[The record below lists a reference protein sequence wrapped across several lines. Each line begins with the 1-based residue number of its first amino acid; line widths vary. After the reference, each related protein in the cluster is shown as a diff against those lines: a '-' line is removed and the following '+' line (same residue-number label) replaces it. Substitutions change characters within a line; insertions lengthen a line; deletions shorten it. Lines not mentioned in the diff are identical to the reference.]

1 MVAAAKCVEAVAK
14 GRYAGPQGVFTMS
27 HLRLF
32 SPARICAA
40 FLALTLAACG
50 TTPKDIEDPGE
61 TPVATEDPV
70 GLEEPVLLPDLDEQR
85 VVRVALLLPF
95 GSSTPSI
102 ADLADS
108 MLKAAQMV
116 AFESGNESF
125 LLIPEDTKGTPQG
138 ARIAAQNAVRGGAD
152 IILGPLFAGSV
163 DAVAGV
169 ARPRDIPVVAFSTDR
184 RVAGDGV
191 YLLSFPPEPE
201 IERVTQYAL
210 SKGYARFGLLAP
222 LTEYGTR
229 VSDAF
234 REEIYEG
241 GGTLVHEEVYERNAD
256 AMREPARRLAEFAAP
271 GFIPQ
276 YVTPRGPRNTVDRY
290 DTETDSDPTRDRYGE
305 IVPGPEL
312 TGPINRADVPS
323 ETYDPAFDG
332 FQAVLLP
339 ESGRLLRALAPL
351 LPYNDVDVR
360 EIKLLGVSAWNNP
373 GLAGEPALNG
383 GWFAA
388 PDPERSK
395 GFEARYRAAYGESAP
410 RLASLAYDATLIAA
424 RLAEADVPNP
434 FSQAL
439 LTNPNGF
446 IGADGLFRLTP
457 EGTVERGLAVLE
469 LSRNGVRVI
478 DPAPLSF
485 KPDPYADRF

>member
-1 MVAAAKCVEAVAK
+1 MTQAM
-14 GRYAGPQGVFTMS
+14 PFLT
-27 HLRLF
+27 
-32 SPARICAA
+32 PARLAA
-40 FLALTLAACG
+40 LALAFVLAACSS
-50 TTPKDIEDPGE
+50 TPKQPKITDEPQ
-61 TPVATEDPV
+61 VATEDPV
-70 GLEEPVLLPDLDEQR
+70 GLEEPVLLPDLDEDR

-95 GSSTPSI
+95 GSTTESI
-102 ADLADS
+102 SELADS

-163 DAVAGV
+163 DAVASI

-201 IERVTQYAL
+201 IQRVTQYAL
-210 SKGYARFGLLAP
+210 TNGYARFGLLAP
-222 LTEYGTR
+222 LTEYGSR

-234 REEIYEG
+234 REEIYVG
-241 GGTLVHEEVYERNAD
+241 GGTLVHEEVYERNANG
-256 AMREPARRLAEFAAP
+256 MREPARRLAEFAAP

-276 YVTPRGPRNTVDRY
+276 YVTPRGPRQVEDPYATLP
-290 DTETDSDPTRDRYGE
+290 SDNAGEDRYGP
-305 IVPGPEL
+305 IVDPQT

-323 ETYDPAFDG
+323 EEYDPAFDG

-339 ESGRLLRALAPL
+339 EQGRLLRALAPL

-373 GLAGEPALNG
+373 GLSGEPALNG

-434 FSQAL
+434 FSPAL

-457 EGTVERGLAVLE
+457 EGVVERGLAVLE

-485 KPDPYADRF
+485 KTDPYADRF

>member
-1 MVAAAKCVEAVAK
+1 MMNLLPSLNLRALVLTGAA
-14 GRYAGPQGVFTMS
+14 
-27 HLRLF
+27 
-32 SPARICAA
+32 
-40 FLALTLAACG
+40 LALAACASM
-50 TTPKDIEDPGE
+50 PGSGGE
-61 TPVATEDPV
+61 QEPEEPVIATEDPV
-70 GLEEPVLLPDLDEQR
+70 GLEEPVTLPDLDEDR
-85 VVRVALLLPF
+85 VVRVAILLPF
-95 GSSTPSI
+95 GDQR
-102 ADLADS
+102 AAVQDLADA
-108 MLKAAQMV
+108 MLKSAQMV
-116 AFESGNESF
+116 AFESGNDNF

-138 ARIAAQNAVRGGAD
+138 ARIATENALRGGAD
-152 IILGPLFAGSV
+152 IILGPLYASSV
-163 DAVAGV
+163 QEV
-169 ARPRDIPVVAFSTDR
+169 ARLARPQNVPVVAFSTDR

-210 SKGYARFGLLAP
+210 SNGYARFGLLAP
-222 LTEYGTR
+222 LTEYGSR

-234 REEIYEG
+234 REEIYVG
-241 GGTLVHEEVYERNAD
+241 GGTLVHQEVYERNAD
-256 AMREPARRLAEFAAP
+256 GMREPARRLSQYAAE

-276 YVTPRGPRNTVDRY
+276 YVRPRVAGGTDLLGGPAG
-290 DTETDSDPTRDRYGE
+290 ESEPQEQEYG
-305 IVPGPEL
+305 VVNGVYGPL
-312 TGPINRADVPS
+312 DRADVPS
-323 ETYDPAFDG
+323 QEYDPDMDG

-373 GLAGEPALNG
+373 GLTGEPALSG

-395 GFEARYRAAYGESAP
+395 GFTARYRAAYGDVPP

-424 RLAEADVPNP
+424 RLAEADTPNP
-434 FSQAL
+434 YSEAM

-446 IGADGLFRLTP
+446 LGADGLFRLTQ
-457 EGTVERGLAVLE
+457 EGVVERGLAVLE

-485 KPDPYADRF
+485 RTDPYEDRF